1 MVRKKKVKP
10 VEEECE
16 PCAEKRADERSS
28 KQLEELAAMVDAEAE
43 PIADEKK
50 KELPKSLDDLVK
62 QEFFKG
68 VIPVWRCNAGCDH
81 MMNSKDDM
89 ILHALTKHFTPE
101 EANQIVS
108 TVKL

>member
-1 MVRKKKVKP
+1 MARKKKVVKP

-28 KQLEELAAMVDAEAE
+28 KQLEELAAKVDADAE

-50 KELPKSLDDLVK
+50 KELPKSFDELVREEK
-62 QEFFKG
+62 FMGRIQ
-68 VIPVWRCNAGCDH
+68 VWRCAYCDH
-81 MMNSKDDM
+81 MMNSKDDL

-101 EANQIVS
+101 EANEIVK
-108 TVKL
+108 TAKL